1 MQLRYRKLI
10 SLLLCAVV
18 AFAAAGCGESSAPP
32 DSGSQNPGSSSQTAE
47 VPDTVYEIPP
57 YRDSVFV
64 EENAEGNDEVKIDL
78 SNTADGYVAVVCDS
92 DARLKLQV
100 VKDDVTYTYDV
111 VQRKVQIYPLQSG
124 NGHYTVKVMK
134 NIEDSKYFELYKCE
148 TDVVLNSDFEP
159 YLRTNQY
166 AEYTEQSQCVV
177 IAHEFASSAYSANDF
192 ISKVYEYVCDNVTY
206 DYEKAATVA
215 SGYIPDPDRTLSEK
229 KGICIDYACLAA
241 SMLRSQGIPTKIIF
255 GYVAPDDIYH
265 AWNMFYT
272 EESGWV
278 TVEFKANGNDW
289 TRLDLTFS
297 ANGED
302 STFIGDGSNYLD
314 VYQF

>member
-1 MQLRYRKLI
+1 MKFDHRKLI
-10 SLLLCAVV
+10 ASILCAAVIILT
-18 AFAAAGCGESSAPP
+18 AGCGESSAAPQGQGTQ
-32 DSGSQNPGSSSQTAE
+32 DQPGE
-47 VPDTVYEIPP
+47 PETVYEIPP
-57 YRDSVFV
+57 YRDSVFS
-64 EENAEGNDEVKIDL
+64 EENAEGNEEVMIDL
-78 SNTADGYVAVVCDS
+78 SNTSYGYVGAVCDS
-92 DARLKLQV
+92 DARLKVQI
-100 VKDDVTYTYDV
+100 VKDDITYTYDV
-111 VQRKVQIYPLQSG
+111 VQQKVQIYPLQSG
-124 NGHYTVKVMK
+124 DGHYIIKVMK
-134 NIEDSKYFELYKCE
+134 NIEDNKYFELYRCE
-148 TDVVLNSDFEP
+148 TDVTLVSEFEP

-166 AEYTEQSQCVV
+166 AEYTETSQCVV
-177 IAHEFASSAYSANDF
+177 KAREFASSASSATDF

-206 DYEKAATVA
+206 DYEKAATIA
-215 SGYIPDPDRTLSEK
+215 SGYIPDPDRTLGEK

-278 TVEFKANGNDW
+278 TVEFKSNTDDW

-314 VYQF
+314 VYQY